1 MDDSIDISNPNY
13 YTRIEELTAQG
24 LLDRD
29 AVLYELTRRICMF
42 GVINS
47 ETELPH
53 LRRTFDSLAVETNG
67 TKTLT
72 QSAFL
77 SFLEFTGF
85 LSPSMRDAGALVY
98 RSLLYLSQ
106 YPFHQPI
113 PDSLTYMALIRAL
126 AWTMPGQARPVH
138 DECKASRTRSPADFR
153 RLLFQ
158 SFATARDGTSI
169 PFDAEYAKVQAQRR
183 AFDFVGA
190 SHHYDGL
197 KFPKTNY
204 DDHGDEMFHD
214 ILDVLFSIQ
223 PQIIWLA
230 PPPRDCF
237 RATARKLAGDE
248 RLHDL
253 SIPQDQFRSVVKLLV
268 TASFRKPTVPVEGLV
283 DLDHVVDCMV
293 RPAIQ
298 RPDIG
303 ITWDMY
309 DKAARG
315 GMPMLVSSLMC
326 LLTPFYKDPEDEDY
340 TLTIPQS
347 GKVATLPI
355 FAQMGSLNIFGI
367 CQGLQ
372 EYKYYDL
379 RTTSVTA
386 SAIADD
392 LDAFPKAQI
401 ILLLSGKDSRTEKK
415 TIFGYYVPLLEIKHA
430 PFLFQLSDTSDSFLG
445 NGPRPGH
452 ELDGGEL
459 IIGQRGN
466 GAALMLR
473 QDSKRAIV
481 SHNVSTQFEPMYAAN
496 TWRGDW
502 QIEFHVEEIELW
514 MLPEDE
520 EEDEEADEE
529 ENGEKVEEEDESR

>member
-1 MDDSIDISNPNY
+1 MDEPIDINNPNDY
-13 YTRIEELTAQG
+13 AKIDELTAQG

-29 AVLYELTRRICMF
+29 AVLYKLTRRICKF
-42 GVINS
+42 GVIKS
-47 ETELPH
+47 ESELPH
-53 LRRTFDSLAVETNG
+53 LRRTFDSLAVQENG

-72 QSAFL
+72 QTGFL
-77 SFLEFTGF
+77 SFLESTGF
-85 LSPSMRDAGALVY
+85 LPPSMRDTGALVY

-113 PDSLTYMALIRAL
+113 PDSLTYMGLIRAL
-126 AWTMPGQARPVH
+126 AWTMAWRTRPIH
-138 DECKASRTRSPADFR
+138 EACRWSRTRSPADSR
-153 RLLFQ
+153 RQLFQ
-158 SFATARDGTSI
+158 SFATGRDGKSV
-169 PFDAEYAKVQAQRR
+169 PFDAEYAKAQAQRR
-183 AFDFVGA
+183 AFDFACA
-190 SHHYDGL
+190 SHDSITCI
-197 KFPKTNY
+197 FPKTNY

-248 RLHDL
+248 RLPDL
-253 SIPQDQFRSVVKLLV
+253 SIPQDQFRAIVKLLV
-268 TASFRKPTVPVEGLV
+268 MASIRGPTVPVEELI

-293 RPAIQ
+293 NRAIQ

-309 DKAARG
+309 DQAAH
-315 GMPMLVSSLMC
+315 
-326 LLTPFYKDPEDEDY
+326 PEDKDY
-340 TLTIPQS
+340 ALNNPRP

-355 FAQMGSLNIFGI
+355 FAQMGSLGIFGLSRD
-367 CQGLQ
+367 LQ

-386 SAIADD
+386 STIADD
-392 LDAFPKAQI
+392 LDAFPKAQL
-401 ILLLSGKDSRTEKK
+401 ILLLSGKDLQTGKK
-415 TIFGYYVPLLEIKHA
+415 TLFGYYVPLLEIRHA
-430 PFLFQLSDTSDSFLG
+430 PFLFQLSDTSDSFRG

-473 QDSKRAIV
+473 QDAKRAIV
-481 SHNVSTQFEPMYAAN
+481 SHNVSDQFEPMYAAN
-496 TWRGDW
+496 AWRGDC
-502 QIEFHVEEIELW
+502 QIKFDVDEIELW

-520 EEDEEADEE
+520 EENEEGDGGEDGETDKE
-529 ENGEKVEEEDESR
+529 ENGEKDEEEDES